1 MIEDQ
6 PKRGKGRPSKFS
18 QELADEICHRLSLG
32 QTMASICNDS
42 HMPDY
47 GTLWRWTRENSDFQD
62 ESARARETGTHALA
76 DQCIAIADD
85 PTLDPADKRIRID
98 TRIRLIGKWNQKKYG
113 DKIEVESNQSNNIK
127 LSFTIPHRDA
137 PVDILELDSPIIQSI
152 QDRDGS
158 QADNAVEDIADVQ
171 GKDQDKDQDKD

>member
-1 MIEDQ
+1 MSEEQ
-6 PKRGKGRPSKFS
+6 PKRGKGRPSKFN

-47 GTLWRWTRENSDFQD
+47 GTLWRWTRENGDFQE

-113 DKIEVESNQSNNIK
+113 DKIEVEANQSNNIR

-137 PVDILELDSPIIQSI
+137 PVDILELESPGNIAI

-158 QADNAVEDIADVQ
+158 QSDIATADIAEIQ
-171 GKDQDKDQDKD
+171 ANDQDRY